1 MSLGRRPGSPQRRLH
16 PPGRALAGE
25 RLVATTLV
33 ITGLLALA
41 AALQAAL
48 FSRLVSEDGGPAA
61 LLVFAATG
69 AVSTVLLAGVI
80 ALVYRAWTG
89 GDEG

>member
-1 MSLGRRPGSPQRRLH
+1 MSRRRPESTQERRR
-16 PPGRALAGE
+16 PADQAMAGE

-41 AALQAAL
+41 AAVQPEL
-48 FSRLVSEDGGPAA
+48 FSRLVSEGGGPAA